1 MHLANKFIKNT
12 VILGLAAFFLSFV
25 SKKMPLRLQQKVE
38 AAITTTYGLQSFVLE
53 PVVETGSKKVIPAK
67 DHILKIIDNGEHKGF
82 AYVGEAKS
90 MKNVF
95 DYVLLFDPDLS
106 VKKAKVLIYR
116 EEHGR
121 QIGAQ
126 RWLKQFIGLTVDET
140 PDYGETIDAISGAT
154 ISAKSMTITVG
165 KVFKRIKELKL
176 MKLL

>member
-1 MHLANKFIKNT
+1 MHLVNKFMKNT
-12 VILGLAAFFLSFV
+12 VILGLAVFFLSFV

-38 AAITTTYGLQSFVLE
+38 AAITTTYDLKSFVLE
-53 PVVETGSKKVIPAK
+53 PLVEIDSKKIIPVK
-67 DHILKIIDNGEHKGF
+67 DHVFKIIDNGEQKGF
-82 AYVGEAKS
+82 VYVGEAKS

-95 DYVLLFDPDLS
+95 DYVLLFNPDLS

-140 PDYGETIDAISGAT
+140 PGYGETIDAISGAT
-154 ISAKSMTITVG
+154 ISAKSMTIAVG
-165 KVFKRIKELKL
+165 KVFKRIKELRLK
-176 MKLL
+176 KLL